1 MISERLSLLRKE
13 MQREHLGAVIIPTT
27 DAHQSEYVADY
38 WKGREW
44 ISGFDGSAG
53 TVVVTMD
60 AAALWTDSRY
70 FLAAEEQLRGTG
82 IVLMKERVE
91 GTPTIAEWI
100 GEQLYKTDSTEVLID
115 GMCASYAVVEG
126 LKQELRKANGC
137 TLRTNLDIL
146 SRIWKDRPTLP
157 SGKIIVMPQPELKDK
172 DGRVLAHETASERL
186 SRIRHNL
193 LLQHADATIVS
204 ALDSIAWTLG
214 LRGSDVH
221 CTPVFVS
228 YLLITQENAILYVDK
243 EKLTAEALN
252 ALAPLG
258 VEIKP
263 YSAVK
268 DLVRDLREFFILLD
282 PNETSYTLYNQI
294 VSSGK
299 AILRASSP
307 IPAMKAIKTEAEQ
320 EGFRKAMLYDG
331 IALVKFLRWLD
342 EAVPQGGQTEMSIDE
357 KLTQLRMEQPHFA
370 GLSFDTIAAY
380 QEHGAIVHYEAT
392 PETDAALR
400 PEGLLLLDTGA
411 HYMGYGTTDITRTIA
426 LGPLTE
432 EQRRIYTLVLK
443 SHIQLEL
450 AVFPSGAC
458 GSRIDAVARQ
468 PLWREGL
475 NFGHGT
481 GHGIGTCLSVHEG
494 PHQIRQEWRPAP
506 MVEGMLV
513 TDEPGIYLAGKFGV
527 RIENILLA
535 TKHCETDF
543 GKFLGFEAL
552 TLCPI
557 DLRPVITSM
566 LTTEEIQ
573 WLNDYHAKV
582 REMILPHLADE
593 KDREWLNKNTAPLP
607 HPLTHNGEEREP

>member
-1 MISERLSLLRKE
+1 MISERLASLRKE

-70 FLAAEEQLRGTG
+70 FLAAEEQLRGTE

-91 GTPTIAEWI
+91 GTPSIAEWV

-115 GMCASYAVVEG
+115 GMCASYAEVEN
-126 LKQELRKANGC
+126 LKHQLRKANGC

-146 SRIWKDRPTLP
+146 SRIWKDRPALP
-157 SGKIIVMPQPELKDK
+157 SGKIIVMPQPVLKDK
-172 DGRVLAHETASERL
+172 EGRALTHETASERL

-193 LLQHADATIVS
+193 LLQHADAILVS
-204 ALDSIAWTLG
+204 ALDSIAWILG

-228 YLLITQENAILYVDK
+228 YLLISQEDIILYVDK
-243 EKLTAEALN
+243 DKLTAEAQDV
-252 ALAPLG
+252 LATLG
-258 VEIKP
+258 VDIKP

-268 DLVRDLREFFILLD
+268 EVGRALHEPYIMLD
-282 PNETSYTLYNQI
+282 PDETSYTLYNLI
-294 VSSGK
+294 SASGK
-299 AILRASSP
+299 NIRQASSP
-307 IPAMKAIKTEAEQ
+307 IPAMKAIKTAAEQ
-320 EGFRKAMLYDG
+320 EGFRRAMLYDG

-342 EAVPQGGQTEMSIDE
+342 EAVPQGGQTEISIDE
-357 KLTQLRMEQPHFA
+357 KLTQLRSEQPHFA

-380 QEHGAIVHYEAT
+380 QEHGAIVHYEAS
-392 PETDAALR
+392 PETDATLC

-432 EQRRIYTLVLK
+432 EQCRIYTLVLK
-443 SHIQLEL
+443 AHIQMEL
-450 AVFPSGAC
+450 TVFPSGAC

-494 PHQIRQEWRPAP
+494 PHQVRQEWRPAP

-543 GKFLGFEAL
+543 GKFLGFESL

-566 LTTEEIQ
+566 LTAEEVRWI
-573 WLNDYHAKV
+573 NDYHAKV
-582 REMILPHLADE
+582 KDAILPHLTDE
-593 KDREWLNKNTAPLP
+593 NDIEWLQHATKQIPYNV
-607 HPLTHNGEEREP
+607 